1 MLPLIFLKII
11 TMIIIILINPEQYH
25 QEIQSKD
32 PEVLLKIMIWKIDY
46 LVHQILRCL
55 IVLMIWEMFNTQH
68 ECKKKVSVLF
78 VIFFWITHPWV
89 RYATE
94 NDIKKKLSDRFGFI
108 IGILYLYSTN
118 LIMKPKFEI
127 SQEDVQVNRI
137 HLISLVCF

>member
-78 VIFFWITHPWV
+78 VILFWITHPWV
-89 RYATE
+89 RYPTE
-94 NDIKKKLSDRFGFI
+94 NDIKNRNFVRSFWVYHR
-108 IGILYLYSTN
+108 YLYSTN

-137 HLISLVCF
+137 HLIRLVCF